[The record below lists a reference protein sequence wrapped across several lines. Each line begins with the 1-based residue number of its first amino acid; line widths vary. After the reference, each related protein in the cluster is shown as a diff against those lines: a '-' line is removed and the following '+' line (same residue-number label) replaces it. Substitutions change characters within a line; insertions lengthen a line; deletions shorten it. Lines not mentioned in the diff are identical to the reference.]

1 MAPRQL
7 NMTERLNTWNRREME
22 GDPLIY
28 IVTMLVFFSAG
39 IATLMIIYMKKVGPH
54 FLDFFPPVGI
64 EVFNGNGS
72 LIADK

>member
-1 MAPRQL
+1 
-7 NMTERLNTWNRREME
+7 MTERLNTWNRREME

-39 IATLMIIYMKKVGPH
+39 IATLMIIYMKKVSTH
-54 FLDFFPPVGI
+54 FLDFFPPVGMK
-64 EVFNGNGS
+64 VFNGNGS